1 MTYDELIAALES
13 TGIPFA
19 EGGWEEADELQ
30 EDYGVYALDGR
41 RDMMSDGKHSEK
53 IPEGTVDLFC
63 RSSRGDDKA
72 DLIEAAMDSIG
83 CPWRLEYG
91 PHYEN
96 ETGYTHWEW
105 VFDVLR

>member
-19 EGGWEEADELQ
+19 EGGWEEADALR

-41 RDMMSDGKHSEK
+41 RDMVSDGRHSEK

-63 RSSRGDDKA
+63 RRPNRGRHGFDR
-72 DLIEAAMDSIG
+72 LPVAAG
-83 CPWRLEYG
+83 VRAAL
-91 PHYEN
+91 
-96 ETGYTHWEW
+96 
-105 VFDVLR
+105 